1 MNNQFSIG
9 DIIVHKEPNREN
21 TYWVIVG
28 YGTLN
33 KLRSVENYYKLVPI
47 ERLED
52 HTNPFESEI
61 EHTHKNYHKAT

>member
-21 TYWVIVG
+21 VPWLVIG
-28 YGTLN
+28 YSTL
-33 KLRSVENYYKLVPI
+33 KLRTVVNYYKLVSLYSLDEI
-47 ERLED
+47 N
-52 HTNPFESEI
+52 NPFESEI